1 MICKEYMAYF
11 IFKIVNILYKL
22 AKFIELFL
30 FLFQNSDKSIITK
43 NNCFNKKRENKY
55 FYCTI

>member
-1 MICKEYMAYF
+1 MIRKEYMAYF

-22 AKFIELFL
+22 ANLLNYSF